1 MEKMLEPTDIVGVTF
16 WLISMAMVAATVFFF
31 LERDKVVGKWKTS
44 LTVAGLVTLIA
55 AVHYFYMRDVWVAT
69 GESPTVY
76 RYIDWLL
83 TVPLQIIEFYLIL
96 AAIAVVPAAL
106 FWRLLVASV
115 VMLVGGYLG
124 EAGFMNATVAFII
137 GMAGWLWIIYEIFV
151 GEASKINAGSANE
164 ASQTAFKTLRLIVTV
179 GWAIYPIGY
188 VMGYMMGAAD
198 ANSLNV
204 VYNVADLVNKIAFGV
219 AIWLAATRDTARIE
233 AVRGEPVGES
243 VKPARAA

>member
-31 LERDKVVGKWKTS
+31 LERDKVVGKWRTS

-106 FWRLLVASV
+106 FWRLLVASI

-124 EAGFMNATVAFII
+124 EAGFMDATLGFII
-137 GMAGWLWIIYEIFV
+137 GMAGWLWIIYEVFI
-151 GEASKINAGSANE
+151 GEASKINASSANE

-179 GWAIYPIGY
+179 GWSIYPIGY
-188 VMGYMMGAAD
+188 VLGYMMGAAD

-204 VYNVADLVNKIAFGV
+204 VYNIADLVNKIAFGI

-233 AVRGEPVGES
+233 AEKSHGGAAPVDTA
-243 VKPARAA
+243 KAA